1 MIYDGMRSHQEMSMQ
16 ANQDKLCT
24 GIVAYRSIVSRS
36 FPFECDSPNI
46 YFILLPIFMP
56 AGSFCRVER
65 LGVDVFS
72 FVEHPLIIFFR
83 KTRIS
88 ELGSMLG
95 NF

>member
-72 FVEHPLIIFFR
+72 FVEHPLIFFR